1 MRREKEAYICSN
13 MNAKRMHTIRTYDYY
28 ASVAY
33 RLNNAD
39 TKNNIN
45 DSLATSIQLHDGS
58 C

>member
-1 MRREKEAYICSN
+1 
-13 MNAKRMHTIRTYDYY
+13 MHTIRTYDYY

-39 TKNNIN
+39 TKNNNNN
-45 DSLATSIQLHDGS
+45 DSLATSVQLHDGS